1 MADKL
6 YSEFRKNTKELQRL
20 RSIYKKRAKRA
31 KSAGLFESTYLSQID
46 NINLGYKVEDDGVT
60 IKEDNFSAKKFKAS
74 DAYHKQQLLI
84 QARQKVKYLT
94 NVLANPMSSLSGIK
108 DIIKR
113 DLKTNKLDMNSATVR
128 AKLSSF
134 RQSPENHFKHAQLT
148 QLMDAIEARTDLT
161 DSEKATLKTLIRTR
175 LSRREKVKYDSSF
188 IEWDMDIEELLKD
201 PKGFIDTL
209 SKGIP
214 DDILEELVAEAGK
227 LETTNNPSHLPW

>member
-6 YSEFRKNTKELQRL
+6 YGEFRENTKKLQRL
-20 RSIYKKRAKRA
+20 RSIYRKRASRA
-31 KSAGLFESTYLSQID
+31 KAAGLFENTYLSQID
-46 NINLGYKVEDDGVT
+46 NINLGYKVEEDGVT

-84 QARQKVKYLT
+84 QAQQKVKYLT

-113 DLKTNKLDMNSATVR
+113 DLKTAKLDMNSATVR
-128 AKLSSF
+128 AKLNSF
-134 RQSPENHFKHAQLT
+134 RQSPEGHFKHAQLT
-148 QLMDAIEARTDLT
+148 QLMDAIDARKDLT
-161 DSEKATLKTLIRTR
+161 DDEKATLKTLIRIR

-201 PKGFIDTL
+201 PKKFINKL
-209 SKGIP
+209 SEGIP
-214 DDILEELVAEAGK
+214 DDILKGLIAEAGT
-227 LETTNNPSHLPW
+227 LETTDNPSHLPW